1 MAGFVGT
8 GPLGFVRITS
18 GFGPFKEPVDPLKV
32 AVPWVAKGGKTVLSY
47 DNPESRQSLEGFLD
61 LGGWKGCGC

>member
-18 GFGPFKEPVDPLKV
+18 GFGPFKEPVGPLKV
-32 AVPWVAKGGKTVLSY
+32 AVPRVAQAGQPDLSCG
-47 DNPESRQSLEGFLD
+47 NPESRHSLEGFLD